1 MVISGAGEAATLS
14 TNRYNHLVEAV
25 LFVLK
30 KWNAHRGQHLLQGTK
45 GSWPCPVGGGWAS
58 GIIRWRTWPVFM
70 MLPS

>member
-45 GSWPCPVGGGWAS
+45 G
-58 GIIRWRTWPVFM
+58 I
-70 MLPS
+70 